1 MLSNFE
7 CFVIPSLNGVAKIR
21 LSKGTTKK
29 RMLFSL
35 FHRAFCVPLPKT
47 TNTMTYGVIGTGA
60 IGGYYGAKLAHT
72 GKGVHFL
79 FHKDYDHVRA
89 HGLQVDSC
97 DGSFHL
103 DNVNAYRNTQ
113 DMPQCDVV
121 LVGLK
126 SVNNHLLKELL
137 PPLLK
142 EDTLVVLIQNGIGIE
157 ADVQKM
163 FPTVQL
169 AAGLAFICCAKTEPG
184 KVHHQCYG
192 YINIGNYS
200 CSNQERIDAV
210 IDDFR
215 RAGVDANEVEY
226 LEARWKKA
234 VWNMPFNGMTVA
246 LNTQTDTLL
255 RNPSTL
261 QLVKD
266 QMMEVISAAQ
276 ACGVKNIDETFA
288 DKMIDNTLHM
298 TPYSPSMKLDFDF
311 HRPMEIDYLYTR
323 PIEEARKAGYSMKKL
338 EMLEQELQFMECTSR
353 TITTLIFDLDG
364 TLMNTLDDLHNSVSH
379 ALQEAG
385 LKPNDKQDTRSYL
398 GNGIKALVD
407 KSVMQS
413 KPDADEALKE
423 RIFATFHTHYKA
435 HSMDET
441 APYKGIPEML
451 KTCKE
456 KGFFTAIVSNK
467 LDPAVKDLHKA
478 FFGDTIDL
486 AIGEKPNI
494 KRKPAPDMVNEAIS
508 QLSVLHG
515 RDIQRSECIYIG
527 DSEVD
532 LQTAQ
537 NSALPC
543 IAVSWGFRDR
553 DFLVAQGA
561 KVIIDHPTELFNH
574 L

>member
-1 MLSNFE
+1 MSVSFF
-7 CFVIPSLNGVAKIR
+7 CPFNGVAKIR

-169 AAGLAFICCAKTEPG
+169 SAGLAFICCAKTEPG

-266 QMMEVISAAQ
+266 QMMEVICAAQ
-276 ACGVKNIDETFA
+276 ACGVKNIDATFA

-338 EMLEQELQFMECTSR
+338 EMLEQELRFMECTSR

-423 RIFATFHTHYKA
+423 HIFATFRTHYKA

-515 RDIQRSECIYIG
+515 RDIQKSECIYIG